1 MLKINRFRIVL
12 PLLLLVFAAEA
23 QNNKYRLT
31 DLPLNDLSSFKTP
44 SANWAIAGNI
54 QADYTA
60 ADFKF
65 IPGTGLLTNQLNP
78 KTQPNAKN
86 IFTNFEHGDLYLEL
100 DYNVPK
106 GSNSGV
112 YFQSRYEIQ
121 VFDSWGVA
129 KPRAVDN
136 GSIYE
141 RWDEKRPEGQKGYEG
156 HPPLKNASFAPGLW
170 QHLEVLFQ
178 APRFDAS
185 GKKTADA
192 RFLFVKLNGIVIHEN
207 IILSGPTRAAAFE
220 NEVAKAPLMLQG
232 DHGVVAFRNIRYAP
246 QNDLNAQLKN
256 LTYTYT
262 EGKFEEAEDALK
274 AKPTRTGTA
283 AKLDSRL
290 ADARNGFLLAF
301 DGTLEVPETDN
312 YFFSML
318 VTGDGYLEIDG
329 KPVIKKEW
337 TWVGAAPLTGTANLT
352 AGEHK
357 FRAWNS
363 KQVGWAPAGWS
374 LFIQKPNTKM
384 VPLHTSASMP
394 ERPPAPLI
402 EVKAGTE
409 PELVRSFQFKGKK
422 KLTHVISVGD
432 PSGAHYSYDLLQG
445 ALLQVW
451 KGDFLDATEMWHE
464 RGEPQVSVPMGAP
477 IVLSGRCPVA
487 ADSKSLPDS
496 SGDYIYKGYR
506 LNKERQP
513 VFEYEMKG
521 NAVTDLITP
530 WEKGRGLSRTITLKN
545 GSIPETAVFRIA
557 EGKTITDLGKGLF
570 AVNGQEYYL
579 KILSSDG
586 QGSMIQSHSDGQVLL
601 APAKSGSLQYIYIW

>member
-1 MLKINRFRIVL
+1 MLKINRIGIVL
-12 PLLLLVFAAEA
+12 PLLLLIFSAEA

-31 DLPLNDLSSFKTP
+31 DLPLNDLSSFKTAT
-44 SANWAIAGNI
+44 ANWAIAGNI
-54 QADYTA
+54 QADYSGT
-60 ADFKF
+60 DFKF
-65 IPGTGLLTNQLNP
+65 SSGTGVLTNQLNA
-78 KTQPNAKN
+78 KTKPDAKN
-86 IFTNFEHGDLYLEL
+86 IFTNFEHGDLYLEM

-121 VFDSWGVA
+121 IFDSWGVA
-129 KPRAVDN
+129 NPRAVDN

-141 RWDEKRPEGQKGYEG
+141 RWDEKRPETMKGYEG

-246 QNDLNAQLKN
+246 QNDLNARLKD
-256 LTYTYT
+256 LTYSYT
-262 EGKFEEAEDALK
+262 EGRFDEAEDALK
-274 AKPTRTGTA
+274 AKPTRTGKATI
-283 AKLDSRL
+283 LDSRL
-290 ADARNGFLLAF
+290 ADAKNGFLLAF
-301 DGTLEVPETDN
+301 DGILEVPETDN

-318 VTGDGYLEIDG
+318 FSGDGYLEIDG
-329 KPVIKKEW
+329 KPVIKKEM
-337 TWVGAAPLTGTANLT
+337 TWLGGAPLTGTANLT

-363 KQVGWAPAGWS
+363 KQIGWTPPGWS

-384 VPLHTSASMP
+384 VALHTSSSMP
-394 ERPPAPLI
+394 ERLPAPLI

-409 PELVRSFQFKGKK
+409 PELVRSFQYKGKK

-432 PSGAHYSYDLLQG
+432 PAGAHYSYDLLQG
-445 ALLQVW
+445 ALLQIW

-464 RGEPQVSVPMGAP
+464 RGEPQISVPMGAP
-477 IVLSGRCPVA
+477 VVLSGRCPVL

-496 SGDYIYKGYR
+496 TADYMYKGYR
-506 LNKERQP
+506 LNNERQP
-513 VFEYEMKG
+513 VFEYKMG
-521 NAVTDLITP
+521 AVDITDFITP

-545 GSIPETAVFRIA
+545 GTLPDNAAFRIA
-557 EGKTITDLGKGLF
+557 EGKTIIEISKGLY

-579 KILSSDG
+579 KIISADG
-586 QGSMIQSHSDGQVLL
+586 QGSSIQANGDGQVLI
-601 APAKSGSLQYIYIW
+601 APAKSGSLQYVYIW